1 MKTKEFFTNFG
12 YRGRYFDIS
21 LCAKSMKEVAEILH
35 VSSYYASR
43 YIGTGMEIKEPY
55 TEIWATPYSYNAVQ
69 LLGKKRMLFDEA
81 KRLIDEEANKN
92 IDQLWK
98 PTS

>member
-21 LCAKSMKEVAEILH
+21 LCAKSMKEVAEILD
-35 VSSYYASR
+35 VSLYYARR
-43 YIGTGMEIKEPY
+43 YIGTGMDIEKPY
-55 TEIWATPYSYNAVQ
+55 TEIWATPYSHSAVQ

-81 KRLIDEEANKN
+81 KRLIDEEAKK
-92 IDQLWK
+92 ISETWK

>member
-1 MKTKEFFTNFG
+1 MKLKQYTANIE
-12 YRGRYFDIS
+12 YRGRSFDIS
-21 LCAKSMKEVAEILH
+21 LCAKSMKEVAKILNLPLH
-35 VSSYYASR
+35 YAR
-43 YIGTGMEIKEPY
+43 KYIGVVDIEKPY

-98 PTS
+98 HTS